1 MSFRRALLDIF
12 TKTIGGGRLMRSL
25 ERVFFEQQ
33 YQMGDV
39 RFRVNL
45 STSGEKWRWDQLMN
59 RTKEPETLKWIEDTL
74 SEEGVYFDIGANIG
88 NYTVYAGKCHPRLRI
103 FAFEPEPCSFIQLS
117 KNILLNDLSA
127 VAFLMPLSDQA
138 QPNMFYMKYSSF
150 LGGAGQAHHQFGRT
164 VDQEGKEFR
173 PAHFFGVHSCTVDQL
188 VGTGI
193 VPAPNYI
200 KIDVDGIEDKV
211 VGGMRST
218 LASEKLRGV
227 LCEISGTESE
237 VEKLLRTFETNGFAV
252 VRRPPS
258 SSGNYIFERR

>member
-1 MSFRRALLDIF
+1 MSFRTVLLDTL
-12 TKTIGGGRLMRSL
+12 TKSIGVERLMRSL
-25 ERVFFEQQ
+25 DRVFFEQE
-33 YQMGDV
+33 YQLRDV
-39 RFRVNL
+39 RFRVKL
-45 STSGEKWRWDQLMN
+45 SNAREKWRWDQLIN
-59 RTKEPETLKWIEDTL
+59 ETKEPETLKWIEDTL

-117 KNILLNDLSA
+117 NNIILNDLSA

-138 QPNMFYMKYSSF
+138 EPNMLYMKYSF

-164 VDQEGKEFR
+164 VDQEGKSFVQR
-173 PAHFFGVHSCTVDQL
+173 ISFGIHSCTVDQL
-188 VGTGI
+188 VGEGI
-193 VPAPNYI
+193 VPPPNFI

-211 VGGMRST
+211 LGGMRST

-237 VEKLLRTFETNGFAV
+237 VEKLLRTFETNGFAI

-258 SSGNYIFERR
+258 SSGNYIFDRR

>member
-1 MSFRRALLDIF
+1 LDIL
-12 TKTIGGGRLMRSL
+12 TKVVGVKRLIRSL

-45 STSGEKWRWDQLMN
+45 SNATEKWRWDHLIN

-88 NYTVYAGKCHPRLRI
+88 NYTVYAGKCHPGLRI

-117 KNILLNDLSA
+117 KNIILNDLSA
-127 VAFLMPLSDQA
+127 VALLMPLSDRA
-138 QPNMFYMKYSSF
+138 EPNMLYMKYSF

-164 VDQEGKEFR
+164 VDQEGEEFR
-173 PAHFFGVHSCTVDQL
+173 PRHFFGIHSCTVDLL
-188 VGTGI
+188 VRERI
-193 VPAPNYI
+193 VPPPNFI
-200 KIDVDGIEDKV
+200 KIDVDGIEGKV
-211 VGGMRST
+211 LGGMRST
-218 LASEKLRGV
+218 LASEKLKGV

-237 VEKLLRTFETNGFAV
+237 VENVLRTFETNGFAI
-252 VRRPPS
+252 VRRPPNS
-258 SSGNYIFERR
+258 NGNYIFDRR